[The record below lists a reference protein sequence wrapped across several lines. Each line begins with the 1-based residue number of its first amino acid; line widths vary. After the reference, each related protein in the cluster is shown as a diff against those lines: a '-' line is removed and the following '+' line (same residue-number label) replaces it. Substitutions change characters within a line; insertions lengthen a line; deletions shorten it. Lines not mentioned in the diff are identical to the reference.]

1 VAERRIMAW
10 LFPPKQCRRRKPDRV
25 VASTRARSKAMTPHV
40 AAGPSSTPTPDRR
53 AGDELAHVG
62 IIGALLEALNSPESF
77 RLVHCD
83 GELFIE
89 PIYET

>member
-1 VAERRIMAW
+1 
-10 LFPPKQCRRRKPDRV
+10 
-25 VASTRARSKAMTPHV
+25 MTPHV

-53 AGDELAHVG
+53 AGDVFASMG
-62 IIGALLEALNSPESF
+62 IIGALLEALNSPDSF

-89 PIYET
+89 PICEI